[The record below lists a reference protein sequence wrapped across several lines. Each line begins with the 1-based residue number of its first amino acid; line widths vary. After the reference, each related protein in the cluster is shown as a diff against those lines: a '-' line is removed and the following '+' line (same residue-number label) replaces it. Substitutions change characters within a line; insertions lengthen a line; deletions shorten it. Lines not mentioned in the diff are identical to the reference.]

1 VIGWGA
7 IALLYYPM
15 LEAPTGKTVGK
26 HLITVRVASADR
38 GRPPTHAMLTRT
50 LTRIIDV
57 LPASVLL
64 ALSFATTEGNHA
76 GDLAIDWPAR
86 TSSTPDAPP
95 SPRFSDSRVVAIP
108 GVLAPLVP
116 R

>member
-26 HLITVRVASADR
+26 HLMRVRVASADR
-38 GRPPTHAMLTRT
+38 GRPPTHAILPHT

-57 LPASVLL
+57 LPASVLPGFILCNNGREPRRRLGDRL
-64 ALSFATTEGNHA
+64 AGTHL
-76 GDLAIDWPAR
+76 ID
-86 TSSTPDAPP
+86 T
-95 SPRFSDSRVVAIP
+95 
-108 GVLAPLVP
+108 
-116 R
+116 